1 MPDKYEWNLEEV
13 RARMLKMPT
22 TVVADAMDACGLPHN
37 TVNGIRPTWN
47 CPAIV
52 GTALT
57 VRNIPAGNRTQ
68 VIHGGFKTS
77 DLVQPGNVIVIGNDG
92 DVENN
97 GWGGIVS
104 WASKLKGAAGTVVDG
119 AARDVD
125 EFEEMGYPVYARGL
139 VCRTARGR
147 MVQESINQPIRFGG
161 TQVHPGDLIFA
172 DKNGICVI
180 PPDRVPDVLD
190 KAEEIDARERKMVD
204 DLRAGLSAVEA
215 SKKGN
220 YEEMLKR

>member
-1 MPDKYEWNLEEV
+1 MSEWILAEIQQ
-13 RARMLKMPT
+13 RMLKMPT
-22 TVVADAMDACGLPHN
+22 TVVSDAMDACGMPNN
-37 TVNGIRPTWN
+37 TVSGIRPTWN

-57 VRNIPAGNRTQ
+57 VRNIPAGSRTQ

-77 DLVQPGNVIVIGNDG
+77 DLVQPGNVIMIGNDG

-97 GWGGIVS
+97 GWGGVVS
-104 WASKLKGAAGTVVDG
+104 WASKLKGSVGTIVDG

-161 TQVHPGDLIFA
+161 TQVHPGDVIYA

-180 PPDRVPDVLD
+180 PPEKVLEVLA
-190 KAEEIDARERKMVD
+190 KAEEINERETKMVED
-204 DLRAGLSAVEA
+204 IKAGLSAVEA

-220 YEEMLKR
+220 YEDMLKKE

>member
-1 MPDKYEWNLEEV
+1 MNDWNLVEV
-13 RARMLKMPT
+13 RERMLKMPT
-22 TVVADAMDACGLPHN
+22 TVVSDAMDACGLRSN
-37 TVNGIRPTWN
+37 TVSGIRPTWN
-47 CPAIV
+47 CRAIV

-57 VRNIPAGNRTQ
+57 VRNIPAGGRTQ

-77 DLVQPGNVIVIGNDG
+77 DLVKPGNIVVIGNDG

-104 WASKLKGAAGTVVDG
+104 WASKLNGSEGTIVDG

-125 EFEEMGYPVYARGL
+125 EFEEMDYPVYARGL

-147 MVQESINQPIRFGG
+147 MVQESINMPIRFGG
-161 TQVHPGDLIFA
+161 TQVHPGDLIYA

-180 PPDRVPDVLD
+180 PPEKVPEVLA
-190 KAEEIDARERKMVD
+190 KAEEINERETQMVEN
-204 DLRAGLSAVEA
+204 LKAGLGAVEA

-220 YEEMLKR
+220 YEDMLKK

>member
-1 MPDKYEWNLEEV
+1 MNDWNLEKV
-13 RARMLKMPT
+13 RERILKMPT
-22 TVVADAMDACGLPHN
+22 TVIADAMDACGMPNN
-37 TVNGIRPTWN
+37 TVSGIRPVWN
-47 CPAIV
+47 CPPIA

-119 AARDVD
+119 AARDAD

-147 MVQESINQPIRFGG
+147 MLQESINQPIRFGN
-161 TQVHPGDLIFA
+161 TQVHPGDLIYA
-172 DKNGICVI
+172 DKNGICVV
-180 PPDRVPDVLD
+180 PPDKVIEVLK
-190 KAEEIDARERKMVD
+190 KAEEIDERERKMVE
-204 DLRAGLSAVEA
+204 DLKAGLSAVEA
-215 SKKGN
+215 SKKGS
-220 YEEMLKR
+220 YEDMLKKER

>member
-1 MPDKYEWNLEEV
+1 MREWKLEEV
-13 RARMLKMPT
+13 KARMIKMPT
-22 TVVADAMDACGLPHN
+22 TVVSDAMDACDLKNN
-37 TVNGIRPTWN
+37 TVCGIRPTWN
-47 CPAIV
+47 CPAII

-57 VRNIPAGNRTQ
+57 VRNIPAGNHTQ
-68 VIHGGFKTS
+68 IVHGGFKTT
-77 DLVQPGNVIVIGNDG
+77 DLVEPCNVVVIGNDG

-104 WASKLKGAAGTVVDG
+104 WGCKLKGAAGTIVDG

-125 EFEEMGYPVYARGL
+125 EFEEMGYPVFAKGL

-147 MVQESINQPIRFGG
+147 MIQESINKPIRFGK
-161 TQVHPGDLIFA
+161 TQVCPGDLIYA

-180 PPDRVPDVLD
+180 PPEYVMDVLE
-190 KAEEIDARERKMVD
+190 KAEEIDERESKMVE
-204 DLRAGLSAVEA
+204 DLKAGLSAIEA

-220 YEEMLKR
+220 YEDMLKK

>member
-1 MPDKYEWNLEEV
+1 MSEWNLSEV
-13 RARMLKMPT
+13 QQRMLKMPT
-22 TVVADAMDACGLPHN
+22 TVVSDAMDACGLPNN
-37 TVNGIRPTWN
+37 TVNGIRPTWR

-68 VIHGGFKTS
+68 VVHGGFKTS

-92 DVENN
+92 DTENN
-97 GWGGIVS
+97 GWGGVVS

-125 EFEEMGYPVYARGL
+125 EFEEMGYPVFAKGL

-161 TQVHPGDLIFA
+161 TQVHPGDLIYA
-172 DKNGICVI
+172 DNNGICII
-180 PPDRVPDVLD
+180 PPDKVLEVLA
-190 KAEEIDARERKMVD
+190 KAEEINERETKLVE
-204 DLRAGLSAVEA
+204 DLKAGLSAVEA

-220 YEEMLKR
+220 YEDMLKKK